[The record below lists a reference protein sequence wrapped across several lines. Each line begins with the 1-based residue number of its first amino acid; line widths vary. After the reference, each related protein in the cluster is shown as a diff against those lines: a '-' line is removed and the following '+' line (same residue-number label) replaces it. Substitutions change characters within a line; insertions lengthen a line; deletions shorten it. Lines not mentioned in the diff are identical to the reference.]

1 MRRSNGKCGALLSH
15 MDIGSAF
22 TSEIVDTSITVYWV
36 EQFCEWRTVL
46 KIGLEVV
53 FTNVDYTFEAMEHLS
68 FIDTCL

>member
-1 MRRSNGKCGALLSH
+1 M
-15 MDIGSAF
+15 
-22 TSEIVDTSITVYWV
+22 
-36 EQFCEWRTVL
+36 L